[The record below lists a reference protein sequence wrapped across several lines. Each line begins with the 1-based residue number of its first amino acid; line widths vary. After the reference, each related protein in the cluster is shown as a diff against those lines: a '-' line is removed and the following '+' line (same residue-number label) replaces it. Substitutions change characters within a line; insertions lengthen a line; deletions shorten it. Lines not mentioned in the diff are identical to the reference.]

1 MTTARFPATR
11 SSTTRASLQAHI
23 TLAATYAAFQ
33 SMPDRCDAEPHGA
46 SRRAH
51 VCSSALLGS
60 IFFPSWGPPA
70 FGTISILADFRDRL
84 VEGQRAMGAS
94 DASLQNVTALGEL
107 GRASAAATA
116 LAEQVG
122 RDRHR
127 LSRVIRTPYFAYPCS
142 YFASSVRL
150 ALSRRDD

>member
-1 MTTARFPATR
+1 MRSHTARLDELTCA
-11 SSTTRASLQAHI
+11 AAHCSE
-23 TLAATYAAFQ
+23 AF
-33 SMPDRCDAEPHGA
+33 
-46 SRRAH
+46 
-51 VCSSALLGS
+51 
-60 IFFPSWGPPA
+60 FFPSWGPPA

-94 DASLQNVTALGEL
+94 DASLQIVTALGEL

-127 LSRVIRTPYFAYPCS
+127 LARVIRTPYFAL
-142 YFASSVRL
+142 SVL
-150 ALSRRDD
+150 LFCVFCALSLVASR